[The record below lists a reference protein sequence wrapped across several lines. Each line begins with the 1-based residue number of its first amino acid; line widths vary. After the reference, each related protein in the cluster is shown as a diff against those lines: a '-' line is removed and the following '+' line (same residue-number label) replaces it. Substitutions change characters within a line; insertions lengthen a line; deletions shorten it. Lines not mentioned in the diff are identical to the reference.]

1 MRHARTRITETLLAA
16 ALTLAFEN
24 HALANDHRE
33 ATEPTPTVEKI
44 AEPKPEKKPEGPVVA
59 MDANKGKSLRA
70 GELITAGSETMVLV
84 SRDNFRTELS
94 PHSVAEFDEQ
104 GILRLLRGSAVVE
117 SKSESAMST
126 VGARVEFVGR
136 TLVSYDHLEK
146 SSSVFVLEGE
156 ARMVNPH
163 RNDSTLRLARFR
175 GATLVVG
182 GVVPQLVRQLDV
194 GTVNS
199 WLKGYSWPDSRR
211 EALLKNMPGQ
221 MISAKEET
229 PHHLQ
234 ETKLE
239 DYFSSIDTADE
250 LHQPDYYQKKFDD
263 PDKVVAEQNSVAG
276 AGKVLSPEEAAL
288 ISLPKNQIN
297 LDFDLAP
304 EFLTAEQ
311 KQEEV
316 GRVEPKSIK
325 GRGLASVSPVAKA
338 APKTKKKKVS
348 AEMDQGDPDVSLVLS
363 RLRQVRSD
371 KPVISNR
378 QSGTRAPASLPESV
392 VPDPVYDYSQNF

>member
-1 MRHARTRITETLLAA
+1 
-16 ALTLAFEN
+16 
-24 HALANDHRE
+24 
-33 ATEPTPTVEKI
+33 
-44 AEPKPEKKPEGPVVA
+44 
-59 MDANKGKSLRA
+59 
-70 GELITAGSETMVLV
+70 
-84 SRDNFRTELS
+84 
-94 PHSVAEFDEQ
+94 
-104 GILRLLRGSAVVE
+104 
-117 SKSESAMST
+117 
-126 VGARVEFVGR
+126 
-136 TLVSYDHLEK
+136 
-146 SSSVFVLEGE
+146 
-156 ARMVNPH
+156 
-163 RNDSTLRLARFR
+163 
-175 GATLVVG
+175 VG

-221 MISAKEET
+221 TISAKEEI

-234 ETKLE
+234 EAKLE

-250 LHQPDYYQKKFDD
+250 LHQPDYYDKKFDD

-311 KQEEV
+311 KQQEV
-316 GRVEPKSIK
+316 SRVEPKSAK
-325 GRGLASVSPVAKA
+325 GRRGLASVSPAAKA
-338 APKTKKKKVS
+338 TPKAKKKVA
-348 AEMDQGDPDVSLVLS
+348 AEIDQGDPDVGLVLS

-378 QSGTRAPASLPESV
+378 QSGTRAPASVPDSV